1 MPLFSCFSTGSA
13 LLSDLIELT
22 PKNDH
27 ANILSIEIGTRTF
40 GSRESFCMRQVI
52 NLSLIIIV
60 GAPCVDFDF
69 VDNCAVPKLLTSLPL
84 VTNERAGEAFHSGRI
99 IYFTMII
106 GRAIFGAIVNEEHSA
121 ARITHKPRE
130 KENLNIF
137 QKWS

>member
-1 MPLFSCFSTGSA
+1 MRVFW
-13 LLSDLIELT
+13 
-22 PKNDH
+22 
-27 ANILSIEIGTRTF
+27 SIEIGTRTF

-84 VTNERAGEAFHSGRI
+84 VTNELTRHSTQAELFI
-99 IYFTMII
+99 FSMII

-121 ARITHKPRE
+121 ARITHRPRE
-130 KENLNIF
+130 KRESEYIP
-137 QKWS
+137 KVVII